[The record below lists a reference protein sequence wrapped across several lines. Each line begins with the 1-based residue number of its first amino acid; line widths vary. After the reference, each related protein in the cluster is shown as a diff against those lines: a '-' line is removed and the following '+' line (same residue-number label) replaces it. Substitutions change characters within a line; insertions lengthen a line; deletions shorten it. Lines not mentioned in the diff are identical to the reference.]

1 MGPAPFREQTGEGSV
16 LNQIV
21 TLTVNP
27 AVDVCASIDR
37 IVPSHKLRC
46 RNTRHDAGG
55 GGINVARVVRRFGAN
70 PIAVFPAGGPMGQL
84 LEKLV
89 NRESVSHL
97 TIPIA
102 GDTRED
108 VTIDEESTGNQFRF
122 VLPGPPLSEQ
132 EARACLDAI
141 AAILSGGSYLVASGS
156 LAPGLPTDFYAQ
168 VAHIAAA
175 RRALFVLDSSGSCL
189 KAALDA
195 GVHLFKPSLRE
206 LEDLVGHQLPN
217 DAACVSAAR
226 ELIASGKTT
235 MIALTLGE
243 RGAILV
249 TGESAFSATAPAAK
263 VVSTVGA
270 GDSFLGAFVW
280 MLAQDKDPRDA
291 LRLGVAAGTAA
302 LVAPG
307 TELCS
312 PDDVDRLLDDVDIR
326 EIR

>member
-1 MGPAPFREQTGEGSV
+1 V
-16 LNQIV
+16 NQIV

-27 AVDVCASIDR
+27 AVDVCASVDKVI
-37 IVPSHKLRC
+37 PSHKLRC
-46 RNTRHDAGG
+46 ANTRHDAGG

-108 VTIDEESTGNQFRF
+108 ITVDEKSTGNQFRF
-122 VLPGPPLSEQ
+122 VLPGPTLSDKEMQ
-132 EARACLDAI
+132 ACLDAI
-141 AAILSGGSYLVASGS
+141 GSVLTDGSYLVASGS
-156 LAPGLPTDFYAQ
+156 LAPGLPAEFYAQ
-168 VAHIAAA
+168 VAHIAAT
-175 RRALFVLDSSGSCL
+175 RGALFVLDSSGPCL
-189 KAALDA
+189 KAALDT
-195 GVHLFKPSLRE
+195 GIHLFKPSLRE
-206 LEDLVGHQLPN
+206 FEDLVGHRLGN

-226 ELIASGKTT
+226 ECIASGKTA
-235 MIALTLGE
+235 MIALSLGE

-249 TGESAFSATAPAAK
+249 IGDSAFSATAPAAK

-302 LVAPG
+302 LLAPG

-312 PDDVDRLLDDVDIR
+312 PEDVDRLLDDIDIR
-326 EIR
+326 EIG